1 MMSSFRSAAAE
12 TVEKPMSFVE
22 PSPPQT
28 TTCVSPRPRWRSA
41 DLIPDASAA
50 AEANGASET
59 ETPNALTGQA
69 PVMIDQHE
77 AGIDE
82 DDLAVGCR
90 GVQRAEEVAHVDR
103 RAAAGT
109 GGVAGEEE
117 RFLVDDVVEPGGH
130 GYASTPR

>member
-50 AEANGASET
+50 ADANGARET
-59 ETPNALTGQA
+59 ETPNDEYGQA
-69 PVMIDQHE
+69 PVMIDQKE
-77 AGIDE
+77 AGTTSTI
-82 DDLAVGCR
+82 LR
-90 GVQRAEEVAHVDR
+90 S
-103 RAAAGT
+103 
-109 GGVAGEEE
+109 GVAA
-117 RFLVDDVVEPGGH
+117 FS
-130 GYASTPR
+130 APRKWRMLIAGPQPAHAV

>member
-28 TTCVSPRPRWRSA
+28 TTCVSPRPRCRSA

-50 AEANGASET
+50 ADANGARET
-59 ETPNALTGQA
+59 VTPKALTGQA
-69 PVMIDQHE
+69 PAMIDQQE

-82 DDLAVGCR
+82 DDLAVRAR
-90 GVQRAEEVAHVDR
+90 GRERAEEVAHVDR
-103 RAAAGT
+103 RPAAGAR
-109 GGVAGEEE
+109 GVAGEDQ
-117 RFLVDDVVEPGGH
+117 RLLVDDVVEPDGH
-130 GYASTPR
+130 GYSASPR